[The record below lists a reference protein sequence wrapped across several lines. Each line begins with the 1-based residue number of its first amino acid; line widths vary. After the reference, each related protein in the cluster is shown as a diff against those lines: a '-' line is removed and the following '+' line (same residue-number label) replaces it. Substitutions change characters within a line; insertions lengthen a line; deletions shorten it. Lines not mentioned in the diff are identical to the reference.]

1 MPASHPCNALS
12 GGCRL
17 PELQAVVAAMDEQ
30 SITIDANHPLA
41 GKELT
46 FAVSPSRPLAWQ
58 KTGRLP
64 ALPAAANVRNNVQ
77 S

>member
-1 MPASHPCNALS
+1 
-12 GGCRL
+12 
-17 PELQAVVAAMDEQ
+17 MDEQ

-64 ALPAAANVRNNVQ
+64 ALPAAANVRKNVQ